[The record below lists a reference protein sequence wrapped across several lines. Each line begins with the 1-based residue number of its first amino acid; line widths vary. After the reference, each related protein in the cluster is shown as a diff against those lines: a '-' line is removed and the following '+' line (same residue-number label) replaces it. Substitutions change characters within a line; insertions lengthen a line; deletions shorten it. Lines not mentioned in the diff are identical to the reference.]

1 MMKNLSQ
8 IIKTLVN
15 ATMLTTVIAFS
26 GAANSHTIEKL
37 IDDFNHKTNNSLG
50 LPRQFINDTT
60 AGGKTTTTLTISNGS
75 MHQSGD
81 IIPPRGQPGWASS
94 VLLLDAQGMPIN
106 LSQYEGI
113 KLLIK
118 VRKGNLSVSANS
130 TEVTNFDYHAAPV
143 IISADEQF
151 HEVKLPFNAMKRAW
165 SEQTPLNTK
174 TINSVSIVAY
184 AMQRSSF
191 DYHIREV
198 SFY

>member
-1 MMKNLSQ
+1 MKKFTQILGVIITSSMFSTMMLY
-8 IIKTLVN
+8 
-15 ATMLTTVIAFS
+15 S
-26 GAANSHTIEKL
+26 GVANSSTLGKL
-37 IDDFNHKTNNSLG
+37 VDDFSHQTNNSLG

-60 AGGKTTTTLTISNGS
+60 AGGKTNTTLTISNGS
-75 MHQSGD
+75 MHQSGE

-94 VLLLDAQGMPIN
+94 VLLLDAQGLPKD

-113 KLLIK
+113 TLLIK

-143 IISADEQF
+143 MLIADEKF
-151 HEVKLPFNAMKRAW
+151 HEVKLPFSTMKRAW

-174 TINSVSIVAY
+174 TINSLSIVAY
-184 AMQRSSF
+184 AMQKSSF
-191 DYHIREV
+191 DYQIREV

>member
-1 MMKNLSQ
+1 MKKFSKAIDVL
-8 IIKTLVN
+8 IKGIT
-15 ATMLTTVIAFS
+15 LTTVMAFS
-26 GAANSHTIEKL
+26 GIANSGSLEKL
-37 IDDFNHKTNNSLG
+37 VDDFSHQTNNSLG

-60 AGGKTTTTLTISNGS
+60 AGGKTNTTLTISNGS
-75 MHQSGD
+75 MHQSGE

-94 VLLLDAQGMPIN
+94 VLLLDAQGMPKD

-143 IISADEQF
+143 VLSADEKF
-151 HEVKLPFNAMKRAW
+151 HEVKLPFSTMKRAW

-174 TINSVSIVAY
+174 TINSLSIVAY
-184 AMQRSSF
+184 AMQKSSF
-191 DYHIREV
+191 DYQIREV